1 MIHTFMFLLL
11 LWERIFPCHTYMLH
25 ICYIC
30 HKEVCVTTFF
40 LCLVSHSL
48 QNIINVCTKYEKKI
62 LCDTPK
68 KHYYYEKSL
77 QFNFK
82 SLYLKKTKVFDSHTK
97 KHEEKS
103 CNKIFNFLPPKPIFF
118 AVLSS
123 KIYLFSP
130 SWWQEKNSV
139 KYAILQNLLTQK
151 FSKLLKH
158 LA

>member
-97 KHEEKS
+97 KNMKKKVAIKFS
-103 CNKIFNFLPPKPIFF
+103 IFSPQNPSFLLYYRQKFTF
-118 AVLSS
+118 
-123 KIYLFSP
+123 FSP
-130 SWWQEKNSV
+130 SWWQEKKTV
-139 KYAILQNLLTQK
+139 
-151 FSKLLKH
+151 
-158 LA
+158 

>member
-97 KHEEKS
+97 NMKKKVAIKFS
-103 CNKIFNFLPPKPIFF
+103 IFSPQNPSFLLYYRQKFTFFLPPDDKKKT
-118 AVLSS
+118 V
-123 KIYLFSP
+123 
-130 SWWQEKNSV
+130 
-139 KYAILQNLLTQK
+139 
-151 FSKLLKH
+151 
-158 LA
+158 